1 METTAIRRKLQAWAE
16 TLGQEMEKGQTQ
28 AFLRWLEMV
37 GKFHRYSFLNTLS
50 ILIHR
55 PDASQV
61 AGLRR
66 WNQMGRRVRKGERG
80 IPILVPLLKK
90 VEEDGVE
97 VRKLVGFR
105 SGYVFDV
112 SQTEGE
118 PLPVPPPISGDSSV
132 FDRLVACCPFPVRE
146 VPGPVGRLGSTDGQ
160 TIELAPGEPTQK
172 ASTLLHEW
180 AHCLMHFPAPSGAVP
195 QLREL
200 EGEAVAYVVGRELG
214 LGMEG
219 SRDYILHWQGSPGSL
234 EGSLERI
241 LATARQILEQVQP
254 AGERESEV
262 AE

>member
-1 METTAIRRKLQAWAE
+1 MEKEAIQQKLRAWAE
-16 TLGQEMEKGQTQ
+16 VLAQEMAKGQTQ
-28 AFLRWLEMV
+28 AFLRWLEVV

-105 SGYVFDV
+105 NGYVFDV
-112 SQTEGE
+112 AQTEGE
-118 PLPVPPPISGDSSV
+118 PLPAPPPISGDGSV
-132 FDRLVACCPFPVRE
+132 FDRLVACCPLPVRE
-146 VPGPVGRLGSTDGQ
+146 AASVVGRLGSTDGQ

-180 AHCLMHFPAPSGAVP
+180 AHCLLHFGVETR
-195 QLREL
+195 LREIREL
-200 EGEAVAYVVGRELG
+200 EAEAVAYVVGRELG

-219 SRDYILHWQGSPGSL
+219 SRDYILHWQGSPDSL

-241 LATARQILEQVQP
+241 LASARQILERVQP
-254 AGERESEV
+254 AGEGEV